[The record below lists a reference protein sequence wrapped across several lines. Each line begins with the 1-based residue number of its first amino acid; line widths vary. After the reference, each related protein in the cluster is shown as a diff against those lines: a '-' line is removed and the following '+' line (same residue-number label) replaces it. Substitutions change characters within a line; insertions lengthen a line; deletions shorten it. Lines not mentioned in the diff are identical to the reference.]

1 MVGPWGLLL
10 AGPAA
15 ATTKVKGDV
24 DGGPLG
30 VLLVD
35 LVVATT
41 KVVANIDGGAPRGCC
56 RWVR

>member
-1 MVGPWGLLL
+1 V
-10 AGPAA
+10 GPAA